1 MFRFKKDII
10 TKSRYPVTIFKNPR
24 TAAPYAIFYQ
34 PAEKTTFMEVQ
45 AEPDMIGN
53 YIEMYHLAPAKH
65 MDQKHWLA
73 VPLDGSVSD
82 SKVLDL
88 LDMSYDLVDE
98 QAEADSQTE
107 ADRQQTVQQKKK
119 DWWATDVK
127 VEFDKLKAEN
137 PDVIGWIRFDN
148 QDELGI
154 NYPIL
159 YSGDNQ
165 KYLRTDLHG
174 NSHIAGCI
182 FLEGLNK
189 SDFSDYYNIIYGHNM
204 NDGSMFGSLKKYK
217 DDGFW
222 KENQYFTVY
231 SETTAYRYRIFSY
244 EDAVNDGDVYKVG
257 YQPGEEYQKFIDQ
270 MIKDSDVDTGV
281 KPQTSNKILTLST
294 CTGNGYSKRL
304 AIHAVCVDAQTTDES
319 KLKETGN

>member
-1 MFRFKKDII
+1 MGPLFYCDDVIGVVGSGFDRGS
-10 TKSRYPVTIFKNPR
+10 TLEYP
-24 TAAPYAIFYQ
+24 APYIDRWKSARDYDKL
-34 PAEKTTFMEVQ
+34 AEEYVNDES
-45 AEPDMIGN
+45 EPD
-53 YIEMYHLAPAKH
+53 
-65 MDQKHWLA
+65 
-73 VPLDGSVSD
+73 DG
-82 SKVLDL
+82 K
-88 LDMSYDLVDE
+88 
-98 QAEADSQTE
+98 
-107 ADRQQTVQQKKK
+107 QKKK

-159 YSGDNQ
+159 YSGDNE
-165 KYLRTDLHG
+165 KYLRTDLYG

-222 KENQYFTVY
+222 KKNQYFTVY

-244 EDAVNDGDVYKVG
+244 EDAVNGGDVYKVG